1 MLTETTY
8 NHVTCVTGDGRNGY
22 APLAPYD
29 RIIAWATPNYL
40 PNARKNQLKN
50 DGILV
55 TPFQVRPL
63 ANCIVTVRLKKKNGK
78 LFGEQVSAEG
88 YISMTDEP
96 LVDFFG
102 YEAQAEIVGEGK
114 DPYWASS
121 IWMKK
126 HPHNEWT
133 QTFLSAQ
140 PISPPYPDTGNDL
153 RAFLL
158 GTFPNG
164 FTTAYHPEHG
174 FWIGYS
180 TPKGFDFASKSASKW
195 LVSDFEHKNM
205 LEDWWKKWKRLGKL
219 SYSDLLPF
227 VDGQMIKV
235 KLKGG
240 LK

>member
-140 PISPPYPDTGNDL
+140 PISPHIQILEMIYALFCLALSQMDSPPHITLNTVSGLATVLQKDSILLLKAQANGWYPISSIKIC
-153 RAFLL
+153 
-158 GTFPNG
+158 
-164 FTTAYHPEHG
+164 
-174 FWIGYS
+174 WKIG
-180 TPKGFDFASKSASKW
+180 GDRKS
-195 LVSDFEHKNM
+195 V
-205 LEDWWKKWKRLGKL
+205 
-219 SYSDLLPF
+219 
-227 VDGQMIKV
+227 V
-235 KLKGG
+235 
-240 LK
+240 